1 MSIYQLMPKSC
12 FGETLHY
19 PFDCFFCNWISDGKN
34 LILEKIYEKLRT
46 FSMRGGGYSHDK
58 ICQCD
63 VGDVGDANVG
73 VAGHWK

>member
-1 MSIYQLMPKSC
+1 M
-12 FGETLHY
+12 E
-19 PFDCFFCNWISDGKN
+19 KN
-34 LILEKIYEKLRT
+34 LREIEDIFHE
-46 FSMRGGGYSHDK
+46 GGGYSHDK